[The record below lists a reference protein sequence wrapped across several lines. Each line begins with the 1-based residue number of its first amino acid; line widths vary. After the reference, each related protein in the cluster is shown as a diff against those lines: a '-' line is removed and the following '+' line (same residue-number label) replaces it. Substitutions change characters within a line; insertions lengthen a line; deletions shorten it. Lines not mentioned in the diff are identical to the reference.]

1 MRKFLQDDSNNFNT
15 EYYSDYSHITKTA
28 SWLPPAENW
37 GPNIEEPFGWEKAI
51 TSSSE
56 NGQFYYI
63 K

>member
-1 MRKFLQDDSNNFNT
+1 MEGDSKNFNT

-37 GPNIEEPFGWEKAI
+37 GPKIEEPFGWEKAI